1 MNTFDC
7 LFNRKSVKSY
17 NGEKISDELLD
28 KIILAANASPVGMG
42 RYDNMHLTVI
52 QNKDMINLI
61 DAEAAKFF
69 GNPSSHPLYGA
80 PTLVL
85 VSTKI
90 EKANVS
96 YSNAAIMVHN
106 MAIAATDLNVGS
118 CYIWGA
124 VAALNE
130 NPKLIE
136 KLNLPEGFTPCCVI
150 ILGKFDGK
158 YEERNIQ
165 STRVTSNY
173 IL

>member
-17 NGEKISDELLD
+17 NGEKISDDLLD
-28 KIILAANASPVGMG
+28 KIILAANASPGGMG

-136 KLNLPEGFTPCCVI
+136 KLNLPEGFTPCCGI

>member
-136 KLNLPEGFTPCCVI
+136 KLNLPEGFTPCCGI